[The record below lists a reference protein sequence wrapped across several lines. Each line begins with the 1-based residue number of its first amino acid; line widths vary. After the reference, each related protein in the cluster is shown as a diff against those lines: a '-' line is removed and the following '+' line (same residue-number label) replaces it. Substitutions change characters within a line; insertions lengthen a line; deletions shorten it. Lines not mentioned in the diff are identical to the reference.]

1 MKRTTLT
8 LLILATSSAAMA
20 QNATSMDQK
29 KVDSDMLQLADVQQE
44 AALIMVE
51 ENSDYV
57 AIDYI
62 GKWVEVNNYVT
73 QKEAKQRQLQK
84 STKKY
89 IYSQTGETLESI
101 EQRIAE
107 HIQAD
112 QPRYFSVDVYR
123 NYHGDSGDFNYLAR
137 VIEYI

>member
-1 MKRTTLT
+1 MKRTALT

-20 QNATSMDQK
+20 QNATSMDQQ
-29 KVDSDMLQLADVQQE
+29 KVDNDMLQLADVQQE
-44 AALIMVE
+44 SALIMVE

-62 GKWVEVNNYVT
+62 GQWVEVNNYVT
-73 QKEAKQRQLQK
+73 HKEAKQRQLQK

>member
-1 MKRTTLT
+1 MKRTALT

-20 QNATSMDQK
+20 QNATSMDQQ
-29 KVDSDMLQLADVQQE
+29 KVDNDMLQLADVQQE

-73 QKEAKQRQLQK
+73 HKEAKQRQLQK

>member
-1 MKRTTLT
+1 MKKTALT
-8 LLILATSSAAMA
+8 LLIIATSGAAMA
-20 QNATSMDQK
+20 QNTSSMDQQ
-29 KVDSDMLQLADVQQE
+29 KVNNDMLQLVDVQQE
-44 AALIMVE
+44 AALVMVE
-51 ENSDYV
+51 ETSDYV
-57 AIDYI
+57 TIDYI
-62 GKWVEVNNYVT
+62 GQWVEVNNYVT
-73 QKEAKQRQLQK
+73 HKEAKQRQLQK
-84 STKKY
+84 ASKKY

-101 EQRIAE
+101 EQRVAE

>member
-1 MKRTTLT
+1 MKRTALT

-29 KVDSDMLQLADVQQE
+29 KVDNDMLQLADVQQE

-73 QKEAKQRQLQK
+73 HKEAKQRQLQK

>member
-1 MKRTTLT
+1 MKRTALT
-8 LLILATSSAAMA
+8 LLILATSSASMA
-20 QNATSMDQK
+20 QNATSMDQQ
-29 KVDSDMLQLADVQQE
+29 KVDNDMLQLADVQQE
-44 AALIMVE
+44 SALIMVE

-73 QKEAKQRQLQK
+73 HKEAKQRQLQK

-107 HIQAD
+107 HVQAD

>member
-1 MKRTTLT
+1 MKKTALT
-8 LLILATSSAAMA
+8 LLILATSSVAMA
-20 QNATSMDQK
+20 QNATSMDQQ
-29 KVDSDMLQLADVQQE
+29 KVAQDMLQLADVQQE

-51 ENSDYV
+51 EGSDYV

-62 GKWVEVNNYVT
+62 GQWVEVNNYVT
-73 QKEAKQRQLQK
+73 HKEAKERQLQK
-84 STKKY
+84 TTKKY

-112 QPRYFSVDVYR
+112 QPKYFSVDVYR

>member
-1 MKRTTLT
+1 MKKTALT
-8 LLILATSSAAMA
+8 LLILATSSVAMA
-20 QNATSMDQK
+20 QNATSMDQQ
-29 KVDSDMLQLADVQQE
+29 KVDNDMLQLADVQQE

-51 ENSDYV
+51 EGSDYV

-62 GKWVEVNNYVT
+62 GQWVEVNNYVT
-73 QKEAKQRQLQK
+73 HKEAKERQLQK

-112 QPRYFSVDVYR
+112 QPKYFSVDVYR

>member
-1 MKRTTLT
+1 MKRTALT

-20 QNATSMDQK
+20 QNATSMDQQ
-29 KVDSDMLQLADVQQE
+29 KVDNDMLQLTDVQQE

-51 ENSDYV
+51 EGSDYV

-62 GKWVEVNNYVT
+62 GQWVEVNNYVT
-73 QKEAKQRQLQK
+73 HKEAKERQLQK
-84 STKKY
+84 TTKKY

-112 QPRYFSVDVYR
+112 QPKYFSVDVYR

>member
-1 MKRTTLT
+1 
-8 LLILATSSAAMA
+8 
-20 QNATSMDQK
+20 MDQQ
-29 KVDSDMLQLADVQQE
+29 KVDNDMLQLADVQQE

-51 ENSDYV
+51 EGSDYV

-62 GKWVEVNNYVT
+62 GQWVEVNNYVT
-73 QKEAKQRQLQK
+73 HKEAKERQLQK

-89 IYSQTGETLESI
+89 IYSKTGETLESI
-101 EQRIAE
+101 ELRIAE

-112 QPRYFSVDVYR
+112 QPKYFSVDVYR

>member
-1 MKRTTLT
+1 MKRTALT
-8 LLILATSSAAMA
+8 LLILATSSASMA
-20 QNATSMDQK
+20 QNATSMDQQ
-29 KVDSDMLQLADVQQE
+29 KVDNDMLQLADVQQE
-44 AALIMVE
+44 SSLIMVE

-73 QKEAKQRQLQK
+73 HKEAKQRQLQK

>member
-1 MKRTTLT
+1 MKKTALT
-8 LLILATSSAAMA
+8 LLILATSSVAMA
-20 QNATSMDQK
+20 QNATSMDQQ
-29 KVDSDMLQLADVQQE
+29 KVDNDMLQLADVQQE

-51 ENSDYV
+51 EGSDYV

-62 GKWVEVNNYVT
+62 GQWVEVNNYVT
-73 QKEAKQRQLQK
+73 HKEAKQRQLQK
-84 STKKY
+84 SIKKY

-112 QPRYFSVDVYR
+112 QPKYFSVDVYR

-137 VIEYI
+137 IIEYI

>member
-1 MKRTTLT
+1 MKRTALT

-29 KVDSDMLQLADVQQE
+29 KVDNDMLQLADVQQE

-73 QKEAKQRQLQK
+73 HKEAKQRQLQN

>member
-1 MKRTTLT
+1 MRKTTLAI
-8 LLILATSSAAMA
+8 LLMTTSTCVMA
-20 QNATSMDQK
+20 QNATLMEQQ
-29 KVDSDMLQLADVQQE
+29 KVDNDMLQLADVQQE

-51 ENSDYV
+51 ENPDYV

-62 GKWVEVNNYVT
+62 GLWVEVNNYVT
-73 QKEAKQRQLQK
+73 HKEAKQRQLQK
-84 STKKY
+84 NTKKY

-137 VIEYI
+137 IIEYI

>member
-1 MKRTTLT
+1 MKRTALT
-8 LLILATSSAAMA
+8 LLILATSSASMA
-20 QNATSMDQK
+20 QNATSMDQQ
-29 KVDSDMLQLADVQQE
+29 KVDNDMLQLADVQQE
-44 AALIMVE
+44 SALIMVE

-73 QKEAKQRQLQK
+73 HKEAKQRQLQK

>member
-1 MKRTTLT
+1 MRKTTLAI
-8 LLILATSSAAMA
+8 LLMTTSTCVMA
-20 QNATSMDQK
+20 QNATLMEQQ
-29 KVDSDMLQLADVQQE
+29 KVDNDMLQLDVQQE
-44 AALIMVE
+44 AALVMVE

-62 GKWVEVNNYVT
+62 GLWVEVNNYVT
-73 QKEAKQRQLQK
+73 HKEAKQRQLQK
-84 STKKY
+84 NTKKY

-137 VIEYI
+137 IIEYI

>member
-1 MKRTTLT
+1 MNKTALT
-8 LLILATSSAAMA
+8 LLIMATSSAAMA
-20 QNATSMDQK
+20 QNVTSMEQQ
-29 KVDSDMLQLADVQQE
+29 KVDNDMLQLADVQQE
-44 AALIMVE
+44 AALFMVE

-62 GKWVEVNNYVT
+62 GQWVDVNNYVT
-73 QKEAKQRQLQK
+73 HKEAKERQLQK
-84 STKKY
+84 TTKKY

-107 HIQAD
+107 HIQVD

>member
-8 LLILATSSAAMA
+8 LLILATSSASMA
-20 QNATSMDQK
+20 QNATSMDQQ
-29 KVDSDMLQLADVQQE
+29 KVDNDMLQLADVQQE
-44 AALIMVE
+44 SSLIMVE

-73 QKEAKQRQLQK
+73 HKEAKQRQLQK

>member
-1 MKRTTLT
+1 MKKTALT
-8 LLILATSSAAMA
+8 LLILATSSVAMA
-20 QNATSMDQK
+20 QNATSMDQQ
-29 KVDSDMLQLADVQQE
+29 KVDNDMLQLADVQQE
-44 AALIMVE
+44 AALIMVDE
-51 ENSDYV
+51 GSDYV

-62 GKWVEVNNYVT
+62 GQWVEVNNYVT
-73 QKEAKQRQLQK
+73 HKEAKERQLQK

-112 QPRYFSVDVYR
+112 QPKYFSVDVYR

>member
-1 MKRTTLT
+1 
-8 LLILATSSAAMA
+8 
-20 QNATSMDQK
+20 MDQQ
-29 KVDSDMLQLADVQQE
+29 KVDNDMLQLADVQQE
-44 AALIMVE
+44 SALIMVE

-73 QKEAKQRQLQK
+73 HKEAKQRQLQK

>member
-1 MKRTTLT
+1 MKKTALT
-8 LLILATSSAAMA
+8 LLIIATSGAAMA
-20 QNATSMDQK
+20 QNTSSMEQQK
-29 KVDSDMLQLADVQQE
+29 VNNDMLQLVDVQQE
-44 AALIMVE
+44 AALVMVE
-51 ENSDYV
+51 ETSDYV
-57 AIDYI
+57 TIDYI
-62 GKWVEVNNYVT
+62 GQWVEVNNYIT
-73 QKEAKQRQLQK
+73 HKEAKQRQLQK
-84 STKKY
+84 GSKKY

-112 QPRYFSVDVYR
+112 QPRYFSVDIYR

>member
-1 MKRTTLT
+1 MRKTALA
-8 LLILATSSAAMA
+8 LLLMATSTSVMA
-20 QNATSMDQK
+20 QNATTMDQQ
-29 KVDSDMLQLADVQQE
+29 KVDNDMRQLTDVQQE

-51 ENSDYV
+51 GNSDYV

-62 GKWVEVNNYVT
+62 GQWIKVNNYVSH
-73 QKEAKQRQLQK
+73 KEAKERQLEK
-84 STKKY
+84 TTKKY

-101 EQRIAE
+101 EQRIVD

>member
-1 MKRTTLT
+1 MKKTALT
-8 LLILATSSAAMA
+8 LLILATSSVAMA
-20 QNATSMDQK
+20 QNATSMDQQ
-29 KVDSDMLQLADVQQE
+29 KVDNDMLQMADVQQE
-44 AALIMVE
+44 AALIMVDE
-51 ENSDYV
+51 GSDYV

-62 GKWVEVNNYVT
+62 GQWVEVNNYVT
-73 QKEAKQRQLQK
+73 HKEAKERQLQK

-112 QPRYFSVDVYR
+112 QPKYFSVDVYR

>member
-1 MKRTTLT
+1 MKRTALT
-8 LLILATSSAAMA
+8 LLILATSSAAIA
-20 QNATSMDQK
+20 QNATSMDQQ
-29 KVDSDMLQLADVQQE
+29 KVDNDMLQLADVQQE

-73 QKEAKQRQLQK
+73 HKEAKQRQLQK

-101 EQRIAE
+101 EQRISE

>member
-1 MKRTTLT
+1 MKKTALT
-8 LLILATSSAAMA
+8 LLIIATSGAVMA
-20 QNATSMDQK
+20 QNTSSMEQQK
-29 KVDSDMLQLADVQQE
+29 VNNDMLQLVDVQQE
-44 AALIMVE
+44 AALVMVE
-51 ENSDYV
+51 ETSDYV
-57 AIDYI
+57 TIDYI
-62 GKWVEVNNYVT
+62 GQWVEVNNYIT
-73 QKEAKQRQLQK
+73 HKEAKQRQLQK
-84 STKKY
+84 GSKKC

-112 QPRYFSVDVYR
+112 QPRYFSVDIYR

>member
-1 MKRTTLT
+1 MNKTALT
-8 LLILATSSAAMA
+8 LLIMATSSAAVA
-20 QNATSMDQK
+20 QNGTSMDQQ
-29 KVDSDMLQLADVQQE
+29 KVDNDMLQLVDVQQQ
-44 AALIMVE
+44 AALVMVE

-62 GKWVEVNNYVT
+62 GLWVEVNNYVT
-73 QKEAKQRQLQK
+73 HEEAKQRQLQK
-84 STKKY
+84 NTKKY

>member
-1 MKRTTLT
+1 MKNTVLA
-8 LLILATSSAAMA
+8 LLLAATSTGVMA
-20 QNATSMDQK
+20 QNATSVDQQ
-29 KVDSDMLQLADVQQE
+29 KVDQDMLQLADVQQE

-51 ENSDYV
+51 EGSDYV

-62 GKWVEVNNYVT
+62 GQWVEVNNYVT
-73 QKEAKQRQLQK
+73 HKEAKERQLQK
-84 STKKY
+84 TTKKY

-112 QPRYFSVDVYR
+112 QPKYFSVDVYR

>member
-1 MKRTTLT
+1 MKRTALT
-8 LLILATSSAAMA
+8 LLILATSCAAMA
-20 QNATSMDQK
+20 QNVPSMDQQ
-29 KVDSDMLQLADVQQE
+29 KVDNDMLQMADVQQE
-44 AALIMVE
+44 AALIIVE
-51 ENSDYV
+51 EGLDYV

-62 GKWVEVNNYVT
+62 GQWVKVNNYVT
-73 QKEAKQRQLQK
+73 HKEAKQRQLQK

-112 QPRYFSVDVYR
+112 QPKYFSVDVYR

>member
-1 MKRTTLT
+1 
-8 LLILATSSAAMA
+8 MA

-29 KVDSDMLQLADVQQE
+29 KVDNDMLQLADVQQE

-73 QKEAKQRQLQK
+73 HKEAKQRQLKK